1 MKEITMS
8 ANATVPTVPELT
20 MKAIVHTRY
29 GSPEVLQLKDVERP
43 VPQEGEVLVRVH
55 AASVNAS
62 DWHAMR
68 GKPIRTWSG
77 GLRTPKRQH
86 LGGDLAGR
94 VEAVGRNV
102 TQFQVGDEVFGI
114 GQGAFAQ
121 YACAAEHRLAPKPAN
136 LSYEAAAAVPG
147 AAVTALQALRDRGQ
161 TRPGQEVLIQGAS
174 GGVGTFA
181 VQIAKA
187 LGAEVT
193 AVCSTR
199 SADQARALGAD
210 HVIDYTQDDFVK
222 MRGRQRQRYDLIL
235 AVNGYHSLSAYRR
248 ALRSNGRYILVGA
261 STHVYR
267 ALFQAL
273 LLGPAMSKLSSKQMG
288 AFVANPFQPDL
299 LVLTELL
306 EAGKVIPIIDR
317 RYTLSETREAIR
329 YLEEGHAR
337 GKVVITI

>member
-1 MKEITMS
+1 MS
-8 ANATVPTVPELT
+8 ANATIPTVPKRT

-29 GSPEVLQLKDVERP
+29 GSPEVLQFKDVETP
-43 VPQEGEVLVRVH
+43 VPREREVLVRVH

-77 GLRTPKRQH
+77 GLRTPKDQH

-94 VEAVGRNV
+94 VEAVGPNV
-102 TQFQVGDEVFGI
+102 TQFQAGDEVFGI
-114 GQGAFAQ
+114 GRGTFAQ
-121 YACAAEHRLAPKPAN
+121 YACAAEHRLALKPTN
-136 LSYEAAAAVPG
+136 LSYEAAAAVPV
-147 AAVTALQALRDRGQ
+147 AAVTALQALRDKGQ
-161 TRPGQEVLIQGAS
+161 IQSGQQVLIQGAS

-187 LGAEVT
+187 FGAEVT
-193 AVCSTR
+193 AVCSPR
-199 SADQARALGAD
+199 NVDQARALGAD
-210 HVIDYTQDDFVK
+210 HIIDYTQADFAK
-222 MRGRQRQRYDLIL
+222 MGGNHRQRYDLIL
-235 AVNGYHSLSAYRR
+235 AVNGYHPLSAYRR
-248 ALRSNGRYILVGA
+248 ALRSNGQYVLVGA
-261 STHVYR
+261 STHVFR

-273 LLGPAMSKLSSKQMG
+273 LLGPLMSKLSSKKMG
-288 AFVANPFQPDL
+288 AIVANPVQPDL

-306 EAGKVIPIIDR
+306 EAGKVVPVIDQ

-337 GKVVITI
+337 GKVVITV